1 MMKLRLL
8 LPLLTGI
15 ADALPLAFLV
25 IAPAW
30 PDIPTLVVMICSFG
44 PPVVGICTLTILI
57 LLKFWK
63 AVSLGSDGYRI
74 ASVLAAFGILEPLFY
89 WI

>member
-1 MMKLRLL
+1 MKLRLL

-30 PDIPTLVVMICSFG
+30 PDIPTLVVVFCSFG
-44 PPVVGICTLTILI
+44 PPVVGICTLIILI

-63 AVSLGSDGYRI
+63 GVSLKYDGFRI
-74 ASVLAAFGILEPLFY
+74 ALVLAAFGILAPLFY